1 MNNTFDFN
9 RFGKVLRN
17 DGGIYF
23 RNFGLTL
30 AILCGIPIVG
40 WVLTLVFGFTMP
52 SLVRWIS
59 IYFTMFIAVILV
71 PAKAFGYMNH
81 PREGVRFAML
91 PASNWEKYLSYVLF
105 CLLTPVCVIFC
116 SWGIDS
122 LLTLL
127 PLGGFEHYIKS
138 FSVQG
143 IIQDFGVEMD
153 ADMDTESYTM
163 FKEIMNDFQ
172 PHYVLSIIIGILLN
186 IGIFM
191 LGNMLFKTHKT
202 AKTLVVMI
210 GVSYAISMIMQSF
223 LLARGIFPWQN
234 GNAFGVSMDIETVK
248 NLGTTSM
255 TLSNILHCLLTIG
268 VYIGLFFKIKT
279 QKY

>member
-1 MNNTFDFN
+1 
-9 RFGKVLRN
+9 
-17 DGGIYF
+17 
-23 RNFGLTL
+23 
-30 AILCGIPIVG
+30 
-40 WVLTLVFGFTMP
+40 
-52 SLVRWIS
+52 
-59 IYFTMFIAVILV
+59 
-71 PAKAFGYMNH
+71 
-81 PREGVRFAML
+81 
-91 PASNWEKYLSYVLF
+91 
-105 CLLTPVCVIFC
+105 
-116 SWGIDS
+116 
-122 LLTLL
+122 
-127 PLGGFEHYIKS
+127 
-138 FSVQG
+138 
-143 IIQDFGVEMD
+143 MD

-268 VYIGLFFKIKT
+268 VYIGLFVKIKT